1 MHKTIVFTDLDGT
14 LLDAKTYSFRD
25 ALPALDMLQKRRIPL
40 ILCSSKTR
48 AEMEACRRHL
58 NNEHPFI
65 SENGGGIFIPSG
77 YFSFPIEAKVVN
89 GYQVI
94 TLGMPYADIK
104 SCFARLR
111 KQIPAPVRGFA
122 DMPAEEIAI
131 LTGLSLP
138 EAGLAKQRD
147 FDEPFVFEGAPD
159 QRFLQ
164 AIESMGLR
172 WTQGRIFHIMGDHDK
187 GRAVSLLMSLY
198 ERQYGPV
205 TSIGLGDGYNDLP
218 MLQAVNRP
226 VLVRHED
233 GSFDARIDIPGLL
246 KTQLPGPAG
255 WNETLLRLLADADGE
270 AEISVRS
277 GAHENLCGIFNAA
290 LAAVDPYNAVCD
302 AAKIEKNCLCVAGV
316 PHDLAAFGRILVI
329 GAGKA
334 AARMAL
340 AIETV
345 LAGRID
351 AGLVIVKQG
360 HTVPLKVIEQVEASH
375 PVPDA
380 AGQEGA
386 RRILEMVRAADEKT
400 LVVCLLSG
408 GASALLVSPV
418 NGVTLQDKQQ
428 VTGLLL
434 NAGASI
440 GELNAV
446 RKHLSAIKGGR
457 LAQAAY
463 PARMVTMILSD
474 VIGDRLDVIASGPTA
489 PDVTSFDYAWQV
501 IEKYGLEEKIPLR
514 AKDYLHRGMVG
525 QEPETVKAGDPCL
538 DKGNNIIV
546 GSIRLALD
554 AAAKKSRQ
562 LGYATEIITAE
573 LQGEA
578 RDAARFM
585 AQIARDRLPGLQAD
599 DRLCLLFGG
608 ETTVT
613 VKGGGKGG
621 RNQELALAF
630 AMEIAGLESVS
641 MLSAGTDGGDGPT
654 DAAGAIVDGG
664 TAAHARRLG
673 IEPAT
678 YLDNNDSY
686 NFFHRFDASSG
697 KYSHFI
703 TGPTG
708 TNVMDIQIVLL
719 HGTRLTGKVAGCG
732 KREGSI
738 E

>member
-25 ALPALDMLQKRRIPL
+25 AQPALDMLQKHHIPL

-48 AEMEACRRHL
+48 AEMEACRHHL
-58 NNEHPFI
+58 KNEHPFI

-77 YFSFPIEAKVVN
+77 YFSFPVKAEEVN

-104 SCFARLR
+104 SRFAHLR
-111 KQIPAPVRGFA
+111 KQTAAPVRGFA
-122 DMPAEEIAI
+122 DMSDEEVAA

-138 EAGLAKQRD
+138 EARLARQRD
-147 FDEPFVFEGAPD
+147 FDEPFIFEGAPD

-164 AIESMGLR
+164 AIESAGLR
-172 WTQGRIFHIMGDHDK
+172 WTQGRIFHIMGPHDK

-198 ERQYGPV
+198 ERQYGPI
-205 TSIGLGDGYNDLP
+205 TSIGLGDAYNDLP

-226 VLVRHED
+226 VLVQHGD
-233 GSFDARIDIPGLL
+233 GSFDARIDIPGLQ

-255 WNETLLRLLADADGE
+255 WNETLLRLLE
-270 AEISVRS
+270 AETSARA
-277 GAHENLCGIFNAA
+277 GAHENSCEIFNAA
-290 LAAVDPYNAVCD
+290 LAAVDPYNAVCN
-302 AAKIEKNCLCVAGV
+302 AAKVEENRLCVADIAC
-316 PHDLAAFGRILVI
+316 DLAAFSRILVI

-334 AARMAL
+334 TARMAL

-345 LAGRID
+345 LAGRIE

-380 AGQEGA
+380 AGLEGA
-386 RRILEMVRAADEKT
+386 RRILGMAQAADEKT

-418 NGVTLQDKQQ
+418 NGLTLQDKQQ

-457 LAQAAY
+457 LAQAVY

-489 PDVTSFDYAWQV
+489 PDVTSFDDAWRV
-501 IEKYGLEEKIPLR
+501 IKKYGLEEKIPLR
-514 AKDYLHRGMVG
+514 AKDYLQRGLASL
-525 QEPETVKAGDPCL
+525 EPETVKAGDPCL
-538 DKGNNIIV
+538 DKGDNIIV

-554 AAAKKSRQ
+554 AAAEKSRQ
-562 LGYATEIITAE
+562 LGYDTEIITAE

-578 RDAARFM
+578 RDAARLM
-585 AQIARDRLPGLQAD
+585 AQTARDRLADLQAD
-599 DRLCLLFGG
+599 GRLCLLFGG

-613 VKGGGKGG
+613 VKGQGKGG

-630 AMEIAGLESVS
+630 AMEIAGLDGVS

-654 DAAGAIVDGG
+654 DAAGAMVDGS
-664 TAAHARRLG
+664 TTAHARRLG

-678 YLDNNDSY
+678 YLDSNDSY

-697 KYSHFI
+697 KSSHFI

-719 HGTRLTGKVAGCG
+719 HGTRLTDKAAGCE
-732 KREGSI
+732 KQEGSI

>member
-25 ALPALDMLQKRRIPL
+25 AQPALDMLQKHHIPL

-48 AEMEACRRHL
+48 AEMEVCRHRL
-58 NNEHPFI
+58 KNEHPFI

-77 YFSFPIEAKVVN
+77 YFSFPVKAEEVN

-104 SCFARLR
+104 SRFAHLR
-111 KQIPAPVRGFA
+111 KQIAAPVRGFA
-122 DMPAEEIAI
+122 DISDEEVAV

-138 EAGLAKQRD
+138 EARLARQRD
-147 FDEPFVFEGAPD
+147 FDEPFIFEGAPD

-164 AIESMGLR
+164 AIESAGLR
-172 WTQGRIFHIMGDHDK
+172 WTQGRIFHIMGPHDK

-198 ERQYGPV
+198 ERQYGPI

-226 VLVRHED
+226 VLVQHGD
-233 GSFDARIDIPGLL
+233 GSFDAHIDIPGLQ

-255 WNETLLRLLADADGE
+255 WNETLLRLLE
-270 AEISVRS
+270 AETSARA
-277 GAHENLCGIFNAA
+277 GAHENSCEIFNAA
-290 LAAVDPYNAVCD
+290 LAAVDPYNAVCN
-302 AAKIEKNCLCVAGV
+302 AAKVEENRLYVADISC
-316 PHDLAAFGRILVI
+316 DLAAFSRILVI

-345 LAGRID
+345 LAGWIE

-380 AGQEGA
+380 AGLEGA
-386 RRILEMVRAADEKT
+386 RRILDMAHAADEKT

-418 NGVTLQDKQQ
+418 TGVTLQDKQQ

-446 RKHLSAIKGGR
+446 RKHLSAIKGGC

-514 AKDYLHRGMVG
+514 AKDYLQRGLAG
-525 QEPETVKAGDPCL
+525 LEPETVKAGDPCL
-538 DKGNNIIV
+538 DKGDNIIV

-554 AAAKKSRQ
+554 AAAEKSRQ

-578 RDAARFM
+578 RDAARFI
-585 AQIARDRLPGLQAD
+585 AQTVRDSLPGLQAN

-613 VKGGGKGG
+613 VKGRGKGG

-630 AMEIAGLESVS
+630 AMEIAGLDGVS

-654 DAAGAIVDGG
+654 DAAGAMVDGG
-664 TAAHARRLG
+664 TTAHARRLG

-678 YLDNNDSY
+678 YLDDNDSY

-697 KYSHFI
+697 KSSHFI

-719 HGTRLTGKVAGCG
+719 HGKRLSGKAAGCE
-732 KREGSI
+732 KQEDST

>member
-14 LLDAKTYSFRD
+14 LLDAKTYSFRN
-25 ALPALDMLQKRRIPL
+25 ALPALDMLQKRHIPL
-40 ILCSSKTR
+40 VLCSSKTR
-48 AEMEACRRHL
+48 AEMEAYRHRL
-58 NNEHPFI
+58 NNAHPFI
-65 SENGGGIFIPSG
+65 SENGGGIFIPPG
-77 YFSFPIEAKVVN
+77 YFSFPIEAKMVN

-94 TLGMPYADIK
+94 TLGMSYADIK
-104 SCFARLR
+104 SCFADLR
-111 KQIPAPVRGFA
+111 KRIPAPVRGFA
-122 DMPAEEIAI
+122 DMSAEEIAD
-131 LTGLSLP
+131 LTGLSLI
-138 EAGLAKQRD
+138 EAGFAKQRD
-147 FDEPFVFEGAPD
+147 FDEPFIFEGAPD

-164 AIESMGLR
+164 AIESADLR
-172 WTQGRIFHIMGDHDK
+172 WTQGHIFHIMGHHDK
-187 GRAVSLLMSLY
+187 GRAVKLLMSLY
-198 ERQYGPV
+198 ERQYGTV
-205 TSIGLGDGYNDLP
+205 ESIGLGDGFNDLP
-218 MLQAVNRP
+218 MLQAVDRP
-226 VLVRHED
+226 VLVRHGD
-233 GSFDARIDIPGLL
+233 GSFDARIDIPGLE

-255 WNETLLRLLADADGE
+255 WNETLLRWLSDE
-270 AEISVRS
+270 SSRTKS
-277 GAHENLCGIFNAA
+277 HETLTDIFDAA
-290 LAAVDPYNAVCD
+290 LAAVDPYDTVCN
-302 AAKIEKNCLCVAGV
+302 AAKVEKNCLRVAGASC
-316 PHDLAAFGRILVI
+316 DLAVFSRILVI

-334 AARMAL
+334 AGRMAQ
-340 AIETV
+340 AIETL
-345 LAGRID
+345 LAGRIE

-380 AGQEGA
+380 AGLEGA
-386 RRILEMVRAADEKT
+386 RRILGMAQSADEKT
-400 LVVCLLSG
+400 LVICLLSG

-418 NGVTLQDKQQ
+418 NGLTLQDKQQ

-446 RKHLSAIKGGR
+446 RKHLSAVKGGR
-457 LAQAAY
+457 LAQAVY
-463 PARMVTMILSD
+463 PARMVTLILSD

-489 PDVTSFDYAWQV
+489 ADGASFADAWQV
-501 IEKYGLEEKIPLR
+501 IEKYGVEEKIPLR
-514 AKDYLHRGMVG
+514 AKNYLRRGMAG

-554 AAAKKSRQ
+554 AAAEKSRQ

-585 AQIARDRLPGLQAD
+585 SQTARDRLPGLQEN

-613 VKGGGKGG
+613 VKGRGKGG

-630 AMEIAGLESVS
+630 AMEIAGLEGVS
-641 MLSAGTDGGDGPT
+641 LLSAGTDGGDGPT
-654 DAAGAIVDGG
+654 DAAGAIVDGN
-664 TAAHARRLG
+664 TVAHARQLG
-673 IEPAT
+673 IEPGT

-686 NFFHRFDASSG
+686 HFFHQFDALSG
-697 KYSHFI
+697 EHSHFI

-708 TNVMDIQIVLL
+708 TNVMDLQIVLL
-719 HGTRLTGKVAGCG
+719 QGTGPDDKTTRCE
-732 KREGSI
+732 KRKGSI

>member
-1 MHKTIVFTDLDGT
+1 
-14 LLDAKTYSFRD
+14 
-25 ALPALDMLQKRRIPL
+25 
-40 ILCSSKTR
+40 
-48 AEMEACRRHL
+48 
-58 NNEHPFI
+58 
-65 SENGGGIFIPSG
+65 
-77 YFSFPIEAKVVN
+77 SFPVEAEVVN
-89 GYQVI
+89 GYQSI

-104 SCFARLR
+104 SRFARLR

-122 DMPAEEIAI
+122 DMTAEEVAE

-138 EAGLAKQRD
+138 EARLARQRD
-147 FDEPFVFEGAPD
+147 FDEPFIFVGAPD

-164 AIESMGLR
+164 AIESAGLR
-172 WTQGRIFHIMGDHDK
+172 WTQGRIFHLMGDHDK
-187 GRAVSLLMSLY
+187 GRAVGLLMSLY
-198 ERQYGPV
+198 ERQYGTV
-205 TSIGLGDGYNDLP
+205 TSIGLGDAYNDLP

-255 WNETLLRLLADADGE
+255 WNEALLRLPPDEDWE
-270 AEISVRS
+270 AETPAPA
-277 GAHENLCGIFNAA
+277 GAHENLCEIFNTA
-290 LAAVDPYNAVCD
+290 LAAVDPYNAVRN
-302 AAKIEKNCLCVAGV
+302 AAKVEENCLRVAGASC
-316 PHDLAAFGRILVI
+316 DLATFSRILVI

-340 AIETV
+340 AIEAV
-345 LAGRID
+345 LAGRIE

-380 AGQEGA
+380 AGLEAA
-386 RRILEMVRAADEKT
+386 RRILDMARAADEKT

-489 PDVTSFDYAWQV
+489 PDVTNFDYAWQV
-501 IEKYGLEEKIPLR
+501 IEKYGLGGKIPSR
-514 AKDYLHRGMVG
+514 AKDYLQHGMAG

-538 DKGNNIIV
+538 DKGNNIII

-554 AAAKKSRQ
+554 AAAEKSRQ

-585 AQIARDRLPGLQAD
+585 AQTARDRLSGLQAD
-599 DRLCLLFGG
+599 SRLCLLFGG

-613 VKGGGKGG
+613 VKGRGKGG

-630 AMEIAGLESVS
+630 AMEIAGLDGVS

-664 TAAHARRLG
+664 TADHAHRLG

-678 YLDNNDSY
+678 YLDSNDSY

-697 KYSHFI
+697 QCSHFI

-719 HGTRLTGKVAGCG
+719 HGTHLTGKAAGCE